1 MHEINREAMQSDM
14 GLVKAAGMWF
24 PCPLVL
30 GPDKESALGSQG
42 SCLYL
47 GAHPLEPIHL
57 TMLNFSSF
65 TEKCSKICLLRLNTH
80 F

>member
-1 MHEINREAMQSDM
+1 MQSDM
-14 GLVKAAGMWF
+14 GLVKAAGTWF

-30 GPDKESALGSQG
+30 GPDKESVAGSQG

-47 GAHPLEPIHL
+47 RAHLLEPIHL
-57 TMLNFSSF
+57 TMLNFCSF
-65 TEKCSKICLLRLNTH
+65 TEKLSKICLLRLNTQH